1 MKKINVLA
9 ACLSVIYLFSCG
21 NAEETTTETTNQEA
35 TTQAEEP
42 IACFYSYN
50 AANTTLKWE
59 AYKTTARKGVGG
71 TFNTINVTTAIDSS
85 SKILEVI
92 ESIKF
97 SIPTNTVNSNNE
109 GRDAKIANLFFGNM
123 KGGDLIIGQVHA
135 LQGDEKAGKA
145 SFYILLNEIEKEVLF
160 DYTID
165 DATVKMTGTL
175 NLEDFMANDAIEALN
190 KECYD
195 LHKGEDGV
203 SKLWPDVTITLES
216 TLNKYCH

>member
-1 MKKINVLA
+1 MKKMNILA
-9 ACLSVIYLFSCG
+9 VCVSAFYLLSCG
-21 NAEETTTETTNQEA
+21 NSTETTQTQEQEA
-35 TTQAEEP
+35 PKKEEP

-59 AYKTTARKGVGG
+59 AYKTTERKGVGG
-71 TFNTINVTTAIDSS
+71 TFNTINVKTAIDSS
-85 SKILEVI
+85 SKIIEVI

-97 SIPTNTVNSNNE
+97 AIPTNSVNSNNE

-123 KGGDLIIGQVHA
+123 KGGDLIIGQVHE
-135 LQGDEKAGKA
+135 LQGDEKSGKA
-145 SFYILLNEIEKEVLF
+145 SFYIILNDIEKEVLF

-216 TLNKYCH
+216 TFKKYCH